1 MTAIVGTRTQQRTKF
16 ALAGLMLPGLGH
28 LLPWVL
34 TFRAQWRARR
44 VAKAFKGQNTAAART
59 AIASADDEAL
69 LTFQTHGQHGD
80 LAFGFGLSLHFL
92 LIVTCM
98 CFGVTRITDVLWE
111 RTGTH
116 MSVHGI
122 VASLYFLGLVGGM
135 WVLAWRRAF
144 PTLLADDVYNSNRQ
158 AFLRAFRKHKT
169 GMFGMVGASLLISL
183 AFLTPFLSTYHPE
196 LDMDSLGLQGPG
208 WHQNNEVWFFHFLG
222 TDGTGRDLLA
232 RLLHGAK
239 ISLSIGFVAV
249 FIAVTIGTSLGA
261 IAGYFG
267 GRVDSLI
274 MWVVDFLL
282 AFPRLVLLLAILGIF
297 AKLDLSGGRKIFL
310 IVIVLATTGWMGI
323 ARIVRSQVLSLS
335 EQEFV
340 QAARSLGFSP
350 LRVLYVHIIPN
361 ALAPVIVY
369 ASLAIGS
376 TILAESS
383 LSFLGLGVSE
393 PTPTWGSLT
402 ADGRKALLNSPWL
415 ATFPGLCIVWAVLC
429 FNLMGD
435 GLRDAMDPRLRGQ

>member
-1 MTAIVGTRTQQRTKF
+1 
-16 ALAGLMLPGLGH
+16 
-28 LLPWVL
+28 
-34 TFRAQWRARR
+34 
-44 VAKAFKGQNTAAART
+44 
-59 AIASADDEAL
+59 
-69 LTFQTHGQHGD
+69 
-80 LAFGFGLSLHFL
+80 
-92 LIVTCM
+92 M
-98 CFGVTRITDVLWE
+98 CIR
-111 RTGTH
+111 
-116 MSVHGI
+116 
-122 VASLYFLGLVGGM
+122 
-135 WVLAWRRAF
+135 
-144 PTLLADDVYNSNRQ
+144 
-158 AFLRAFRKHKT
+158 
-169 GMFGMVGASLLISL
+169 
-183 AFLTPFLSTYHPE
+183 
-196 LDMDSLGLQGPG
+196 DS
-208 WHQNNEVWFFHFLG
+208 
-222 TDGTGRDLLA
+222 TGRDLLA